1 MRKVYVIKNVDSKKY
16 YYKFGSAK
24 WTKNISG
31 ADYIVSKQQT
41 EDIIKTLPKGK
52 YKITKIYIN

>member
-1 MRKVYVIKNVDSKKY
+1 MRKVYIIKDIDSKMY
-16 YYKFGSAK
+16 YYKYWSVE

-31 ADYIVSKQQT
+31 ADYIESKQQT
-41 EDIIKTLPKGK
+41 EDIIKTLPKGR

>member
-1 MRKVYVIKNVDSKKY
+1 MRKVYVIKYVDSKMY
-16 YYKFGSAK
+16 YYKFGSVK

-52 YKITKIYIN
+52 YEITKIYIN